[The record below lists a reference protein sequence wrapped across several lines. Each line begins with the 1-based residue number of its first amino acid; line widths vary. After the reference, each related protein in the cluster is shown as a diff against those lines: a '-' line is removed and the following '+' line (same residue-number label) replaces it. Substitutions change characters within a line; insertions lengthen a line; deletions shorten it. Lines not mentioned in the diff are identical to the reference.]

1 MRDKNDSQTLDWLEE
16 IGVAQYGAI
25 INHGTVYAYNK
36 HKCRCEFCKE
46 AKAISNQRA
55 ALKRAVA
62 QSGEQRSVI
71 PTPGQVSLM
80 GVTA

>member
-1 MRDKNDSQTLDWLEE
+1 MRDQYTMDWCEELE
-16 IGVAQYGAI
+16 GLKYQPI

>member
-1 MRDKNDSQTLDWLEE
+1 MKNIRDQKTVDWCEELE
-16 IGVAQYGAI
+16 GLAYAPV

-55 ALKRAVA
+55 ALKAKMKQVA
-62 QSGEQRSVI
+62 
-71 PTPGQVSLM
+71 
-80 GVTA
+80 A